1 MTTNMNRTSIF
12 LLDRDKTRS
21 EHLSRFNG
29 RVCVTVEDIVEAT
42 SQANIYSVWISCV
55 PEMTDT
61 FLLATHRI
69 RPVSKLNRA
78 LGNYLMLQPPSR
90 AAALFSLD
98 GMFSRVAGGQLGGFL
113 PLEELIEVLAAPAT
127 ESQDRFL
134 GGMVDLVSQNLAL
147 VRGNFKPVT
156 VPLSMFQPTD
166 TGVVPDPSR
175 FAVSDYG
182 HVIHL
187 GDYEIAADAILY
199 EVDPHF
205 RRRVNALR
213 RSEEQGFGASL
224 RRLRIARGLR
234 QSDFPPISS
243 KTIARIER
251 GEIDKPHCE
260 TLEVLSSRLGVSPDS
275 IETY

>member
-1 MTTNMNRTSIF
+1 
-12 LLDRDKTRS
+12 
-21 EHLSRFNG
+21 
-29 RVCVTVEDIVEAT
+29 
-42 SQANIYSVWISCV
+42 
-55 PEMTDT
+55 
-61 FLLATHRI
+61 
-69 RPVSKLNRA
+69 
-78 LGNYLMLQPPSR
+78 
-90 AAALFSLD
+90 
-98 GMFSRVAGGQLGGFL
+98 MFSRVAGGQVGSFL
-113 PLEELIEVLAAPAT
+113 PLEELIEVLAAPAA
-127 ESQDRFL
+127 ESQDLFL
-134 GGMVDLVSQNLAL
+134 GGTVDLVTQNLAL

-175 FAVSDYG
+175 FCVSDYG

-187 GDYEIAADAILY
+187 GDFEIAADAILY

-224 RRLRIARGLR
+224 RRLRIARGFR
-234 QSDFPPISS
+234 QGDFPPISS

-251 GEIDKPHCE
+251 GEIEKPHRE
-260 TLEVLSSRLGVSPDS
+260 TLEVLSSRLGVTPES

>member
-1 MTTNMNRTSIF
+1 MTTTMNKMNIF

-29 RVCVTVEDIVEAT
+29 RVCVTLEDIVEAT
-42 SQANIYSVWISCV
+42 SQANIYSTWISCLA
-55 PEMTDT
+55 EMTDM
-61 FLLATHRI
+61 FLQATQSI
-69 RPVSKLNRA
+69 RPISKLNRR

-90 AAALFSLD
+90 TSTLFSLD
-98 GMFSRVAGGQLGGFL
+98 GMFSRVAGGQVGGFL
-113 PLEELIEVLAAPAT
+113 PLEELIEVLAAPAA
-127 ESQDRFL
+127 ESQDLFL
-134 GGMVDLVSQNLAL
+134 GGTVDLVTQNLAL

-175 FAVSDYG
+175 FSVSDYG

-187 GDYEIAADAILY
+187 GDFEIAADAILY

-234 QSDFPPISS
+234 QGDFPPISS

-251 GEIDKPHCE
+251 GEIEKPHRE
-260 TLEVLSSRLGVSPDS
+260 TLEVLSSRLGVTPES